1 MNHTWLWETPGPMH
15 SHYFTPGLQGIFL
28 TQELNWCLYVS
39 CIGRQ
44 VSLMAQTVKN
54 PPTMSETWVQSL
66 GWEDHL
72 EKGMT
77 THSSILTWRIP
88 WTEEPCGLKSMGSQR
103 VRHDRVTFTF
113 TFSTTRAT
121 KITADGDCSLEI
133 KRHLFLGRKVI
144 TNLDGILKSR
154 DITLPTKV
162 LLVKAKVFPLV
173 IYGCESWNIK
183 KAEHWRIDAFELWC
197 WRRLLRV
204 PWTARRSSR
213 SNLKEISP
221 ECSLEGLML
230 KLKLQYFGYLMQRT
244 DSLEKILMLGKIEG
258 RRRRGWQRMRWLD
271 GITNSTDVSL
281 SKLWKLVMDR
291 EVWHATARGVTK
303 SQKWLSEWTEGPPAK
318 PTARQGN
325 QNAEGGAPTFTDAEC
340 RILVPAW
347 ARVGLQEQHNVLVEW
362 DPAGTGVTKCP
373 VGSFSAWLLGRS
385 WGWISLWRNSWPNDQ
400 NPLVDSWQLGDHHSQ
415 SQPRQSHL
423 SKKQIV
429 FRKDCLVSL
438 KELPGLS
445 SEPAV
450 RPWEVVSHAGWSE
463 MWRRKTWNEG
473 LRIDLKWRH
482 HWLLTA
488 VSSSEDDRTL
498 AGLSRILIEIWS
510 TSGFSGHVSWTV
522 AQGPHLDPMWIKMML
537 SLFQNSS

>member
-1 MNHTWLWETPGPMH
+1 M
-15 SHYFTPGLQGIFL
+15 
-28 TQELNWCLYVS
+28 
-39 CIGRQ
+39 
-44 VSLMAQTVKN
+44 
-54 PPTMSETWVQSL
+54 
-66 GWEDHL
+66 
-72 EKGMT
+72 
-77 THSSILTWRIP
+77 
-88 WTEEPCGLKSMGSQR
+88 
-103 VRHDRVTFTF
+103 TFTF

-121 KITADGDCSLEI
+121 KIAADGDFSLEI

-162 LLVKAKVFPLV
+162 LLVKAKVFPVV
-173 IYGCESWNIK
+173 IYGCESWTIK

-197 WRRLLRV
+197 WRKLLRI
-204 PWTARRSSR
+204 PWTAQRSSR

-230 KLKLQYFGYLMQRT
+230 KLKLQYFGYLMQRN
-244 DSLEKILMLGKIEG
+244 DSLEKILILGKIEG
-258 RRRRGWQRMRWLD
+258 RRRRGRQRMRWLD
-271 GITNSTDVSL
+271 GITNSTDISL
-281 SKLWKLVMDR
+281 SKLWKLVM

-318 PTARQGN
+318 PATRQGN
-325 QNAEGGAPTFTDAEC
+325 QNSEGDAPTFTDAEC
-340 RILVPAW
+340 QILVPAW

-373 VGSFSAWLLGRS
+373 VGSFSAWLLGQS

-463 MWRRKTWNEG
+463 KVDTDRRAENWSEVEASLAPNCCQQLWRWQNTGRSESDSNWN
-473 LRIDLKWRH
+473 LKHIWFLGTRV
-482 HWLLTA
+482 LN
-488 VSSSEDDRTL
+488 SC
-498 AGLSRILIEIWS
+498 AGPSL
-510 TSGFSGHVSWTV
+510 
-522 AQGPHLDPMWIKMML
+522 GPHVD
-537 SLFQNSS
+537 